1 MQESIPNKL
10 FQIPE
15 VYSAGLMSQS
25 FWFVEFKKL
34 VNLKQAGLSYD
45 EIKKR
50 VVKENLFGTAKE
62 YRAVRVSGYLITR
75 LKTMD
80 DALMDLLGVASL
92 DTQKLINLLMILE
105 NDRLFFEF
113 IYEVYRE
120 KVQLGAAYLERSDV
134 NAFFTKKELTSELIA
149 GWKDSTKKHLRA
161 NYSNFMRESNLLTA
175 EDGQKRITPP
185 ILDTRLEEYL
195 KAAHAEAFIRA
206 LTGVN

>member
-1 MQESIPNKL
+1 MQEIIPNKL

-34 VNLKQAGLSYD
+34 VSLKQAGLSYD

-50 VVKENLFGTAKE
+50 VVKENLFGATKE
-62 YRAVRVSGYLITR
+62 YRAVRMSGYLITR

-80 DALMDLLGVASL
+80 DALMELFGVSSL
-92 DTQKLINLLMILE
+92 DTQKLINLLMVLA

-161 NYSNFMRESNLLTA
+161 NYSNFMREANLLTA

-185 ILDTRLEEYL
+185 I
-195 KAAHAEAFIRA
+195 
-206 LTGVN
+206 

>member
-1 MQESIPNKL
+1 MQEIIPNKL

-45 EIKKR
+45 VIKKK

-80 DALMDLLGVASL
+80 DALMELFGVSSL
-92 DTQKLINLLMILE
+92 DTQKLINLLMVLA

-149 GWKDSTKKHLRA
+149 GWKESTKKHLRA
-161 NYSNFMRESNLLTA
+161 NYLNFMTEANLLVS
-175 EDGQKRITPP
+175 DSGRKHITPP
-185 ILDTRLEEYL
+185 IIDTTLEQYL

>member
-1 MQESIPNKL
+1 MQEIIPNKL

-34 VNLKQAGLSYD
+34 VSLKQAGLSYD

-80 DALMDLLGVASL
+80 DALMELFGVASL
-92 DTQKLINLLMILE
+92 DTQKLINLLMILA